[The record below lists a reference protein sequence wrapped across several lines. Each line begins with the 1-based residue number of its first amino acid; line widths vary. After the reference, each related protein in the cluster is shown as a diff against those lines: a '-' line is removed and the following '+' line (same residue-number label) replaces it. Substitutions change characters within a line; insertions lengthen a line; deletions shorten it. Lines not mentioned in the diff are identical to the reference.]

1 MQQENSP
8 EASSVDTWWVNI
20 NPGVL
25 GNRQL
30 LNISEIGP
38 VQEGGSHEVPSPSSS
53 FKRRRDYLR
62 PALIEP
68 HLKSA

>member
-8 EASSVDTWWVNI
+8 AASSVDTWWVNI

-38 VQEGGSHEVPSPSSS
+38 VRE
-53 FKRRRDYLR
+53 R
-62 PALIEP
+62 ALIKSPIIIELQAEARSLEACIEP
-68 HLKSA
+68 YLKSV

>member
-1 MQQENSP
+1 MRQESSP
-8 EASSVDTWWVNI
+8 GDSSVDTWWVNI

-38 VQEGGSHEVPSPSSS
+38 IREGALMKSPIIIELQAEARLLEVCP
-53 FKRRRDYLR
+53 D
-62 PALIEP
+62 
-68 HLKSA
+68 